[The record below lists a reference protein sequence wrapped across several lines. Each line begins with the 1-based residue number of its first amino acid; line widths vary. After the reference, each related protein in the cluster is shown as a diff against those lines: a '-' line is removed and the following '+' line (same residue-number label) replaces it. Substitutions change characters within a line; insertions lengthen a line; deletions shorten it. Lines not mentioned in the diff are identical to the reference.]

1 MVRPKFECNIWTH
14 RLGIAAFFAF
24 DFSVPSS
31 QLTHNVLTRTG
42 QDETMVVSR
51 VGRRTLYIYIY
62 TVVADIRHMLSCTVL
77 LNAVP
82 VECSLSQGRDMGQR
96 RVLPIQIHCTRV

>member
-51 VGRRTLYIYIY
+51 VGRRTLYIYI
-62 TVVADIRHMLSCTVL
+62 
-77 LNAVP
+77 
-82 VECSLSQGRDMGQR
+82 Q
-96 RVLPIQIHCTRV
+96 